1 MLSGCH
7 HPVWHG
13 VGSRHAGAGAL
24 KFGCKVVLF
33 PFSVSSLPSQQ
44 WHVRPRGDQPW
55 SKRGW
60 CRPGLC
66 QGGPSVPV
74 RAQESSPSDVSVSSS
89 SGRSLPIQMQC
100 LVQATLSPAG
110 CALPLAMA
118 ALTLLL
124 ELEGLE
130 RVLGVGWGMPWA
142 GQEKLSGPLG
152 GFSLLPP
159 PCSQELVSM
168 CVLFTNGVSIS
179 YRPPVSP
186 TGFHTS

>member
-7 HPVWHG
+7 RPVWHG
-13 VGSRHAGAGAL
+13 VSSRHAGAGAL

-44 WHVRPRGDQPW
+44 WHVRPRGEQPW

-74 RAQESSPSDVSVSSS
+74 RAQDSSPSDVSVSSS

-118 ALTLLL
+118 DLTLCWSWRGWSGYLVWVGACP
-124 ELEGLE
+124 GLVK
-130 RVLGVGWGMPWA
+130 RNFPDPWVV
-142 GQEKLSGPLG
+142 SV
-152 GFSLLPP
+152 FSLH
-159 PCSQELVSM
+159 LVPRS
-168 CVLFTNGVSIS
+168 
-179 YRPPVSP
+179 
-186 TGFHTS
+186 